1 MKEVFERR
9 VSKGIIPSASFIAYV
24 QYSIMIGD
32 QKTVQKLVNLG
43 FGSLYPKL
51 SWFERIYILDLAQ
64 KMKLDNVDHMLQL
77 SLFSFQTVG
86 IQDFLEPS
94 KVDINGNALSVS
106 ASIIVKFMQSLFLS
120 GVENKDVWRKLEV
133 ILAAT
138 YNGQMQQL

>member
-1 MKEVFERR
+1 
-9 VSKGIIPSASFIAYV
+9 
-24 QYSIMIGD
+24 MIGD